1 MSNRRRT
8 TKPQQQPLLTEQ
20 SLLWLKLALLSLL
33 MISALYWVGRML
45 ADPAVMPVRTVGVD
59 GEMRF
64 VKRERLE
71 QVVAEAVNG
80 SFFSVDL
87 KRMRL
92 QIEAMPWVKQA
103 SIRRVWPDKL
113 RVQVTEHQ
121 PLAYWGK
128 GAMVSQLAEVFEP
141 QTLPQL
147 PGLVTLVG
155 DAQQA
160 KTITREYQRMQTL
173 LDTAGL
179 SLTRIW
185 VDARQAWRI
194 KTEGGLL
201 LQLGRRDV
209 MQRLTRFVRLY
220 PDLMAQQDR
229 QLVSVDLRYTNGFSV
244 QWRTLQDATAGAGQ
258 ALGFYRDGARMSRAD
273 SDNNLRKT
281 GKSPG

>member
-1 MSNRRRT
+1 MSNRRRSA
-8 TKPQQQPLLTEQ
+8 KQQQKPLLPEN
-20 SLLWLKLALLSLL
+20 SLLWLKLALLTLVT
-33 MISALYWVGRML
+33 ISALYWMGKML
-45 ADPAVMPVRTVGVD
+45 GDPAVMPVRTVGVD

-64 VKRERLE
+64 VQRERLE

-87 KRMRL
+87 KRMRE
-92 QIEAMPWVKQA
+92 QIEAMPWVKQV

-113 RVQVTEHQ
+113 RVQVTEHV
-121 PLAYWGK
+121 PLAYWGEE
-128 GAMVSQLAEVFEP
+128 AMVSQLAEVFEP
-141 QTLPQL
+141 ESLPELQ
-147 PGLVTLVG
+147 GLVTLVG

-173 LDTAGL
+173 LDTADL
-179 SLTRIW
+179 RLTRIW

-194 KTEGGLL
+194 ETDSGLL

-220 PDLMAQQDR
+220 PDLMAQHDR
-229 QLVSVDLRYTNGFSV
+229 QLVSADLRYTNGFSV
-244 QWRTLQDATAGAGQ
+244 QWLAEEEETAKADR
-258 ALGFYRDGARMSRAD
+258 ALGFYRDGALMSRAD
-273 SDNNLRKT
+273 SEDNLRKT